1 MIWLA
6 IVMAV
11 VGLSAAAVL
20 SLVIRSP
27 AQGLA
32 ISMVFL
38 VPALIG
44 LLSLD
49 GRFGQYL
56 AFVAGAGFVGCAGA
70 IGMFRFWPRG
80 TPVARAGVT
89 VAGLV
94 VLMIGLATAVYLGIR
109 G

>member
-70 IGMFRFWPRG
+70 IGTFRFWTGG
-80 TPVARAGVT
+80 TPVARAIIT
-89 VAGLV
+89 VA
-94 VLMIGLATAVYLGIR
+94 VLAAAMAGLATAVYFGIP